1 MPTAYQ
7 TASICASF
15 ILAAGAIASDGVQFT
30 DETSIRMPTPPNDPA
45 LSTLDPEEKDY
56 AWGDFDHDGDI
67 DLAVARKQ
75 PATSTGRRRN
85 VLFMNENGVLIDR
98 TIEYATAADDGGQ
111 GFLDLT
117 NDRDI
122 VATDVN
128 GDGWLDLVTAT
139 TYGQGLPAES
149 EYLSLH
155 LYQGESK
162 GKGQG
167 FVDEEARV
175 QQLPSWPDCCGVA
188 AGDVTGDGFPDLYF
202 VDYDNIQPNSFDDR
216 LLINDGNGFFVD
228 QSTARM
234 PAGFLDS
241 AFGIH
246 TVIVDLNNDG
256 WNDILKNENGPIKV
270 AYNAGNGFFSAQETI
285 YSLSAYF
292 FSTGD
297 LNADGLLDIVVS
309 DDGTDRYL
317 LNQGNGG
324 DGFANFNGNGF
335 LFPPSTGGFGGN
347 SVIADLNRDGFN
359 DVLIADFDV
368 DVPGCSRISDI
379 LRNNANPPNVTFVA
393 DTGGIPSNMLNG
405 VHDIGVFDVNG
416 DCWLDLVIGR
426 CNTTTVWINQGD
438 GTDCPSCT
446 GDLDDSGDVGVKDL
460 LILLG
465 AWGPCPKKGDCPA
478 DFDGSSDV
486 GVKDLLILLGNWG
499 PCS

>member
-1 MPTAYQ
+1 MPTMYQ
-7 TASICASF
+7 TASICTAF
-15 ILAAGAIASDGVQFT
+15 MLAAAAFAGDWVQFT
-30 DETSIRMPTPPNDPA
+30 DETSTRMPTPPNDPA

-67 DLAVARKQ
+67 DLAVVRKE
-75 PATSTGRRRN
+75 PASTPGRRRN
-85 VLFMNENGVLIDR
+85 VLFMNENGVFIDR

-117 NDRDI
+117 NDRDV

-139 TYGQGLPAES
+139 TYGQGLPKSISHPRIYINQRAI
-149 EYLSLH
+149 
-155 LYQGESK
+155 
-162 GKGQG
+162 KGQWQG
-167 FVDEEARV
+167 FFYEEARFP
-175 QQLPSWPDCCGVA
+175 QLPSSPNFCGVA
-188 AGDVTGDGFPDLYF
+188 AGDVTGDGSPDLYF
-202 VDYDNIQPNSFDDR
+202 TDYNSNLEDR
-216 LLINDGNGFFVD
+216 LLINTGNGFFLD
-228 QSTARM
+228 QSTTRM
-234 PAGFLDS
+234 PAGFRDS

-256 WNDILKNENGPIKV
+256 WNDILKNENGPVKV
-270 AYNAGNGFFSAQETI
+270 AYNAGNGFFNVQETP

-297 LNADGLLDIVVS
+297 LNNDGLLDIVVS

-324 DGFANFNGNGF
+324 DGFANFNPNGF
-335 LFPPSTGGFGGN
+335 LFPSSTSGFGGN

-359 DVLIADFDV
+359 DVVIADFDV
-368 DVPGCSRISDI
+368 DVPGCTRISDI
-379 LRNNANPPNVTFVA
+379 LRNNANPPNVSFVA

-438 GTDCPSCT
+438 GTDCPTCI
-446 GDLDDSGDVGVKDL
+446 GDVDNDGDVGVKDLLILLGAWGPCVGCPADFDDSGDVGVKDL

-465 AWGPCPKKGDCPA
+465 AWGPFP
-478 DFDGSSDV
+478 
-486 GVKDLLILLGNWG
+486 
-499 PCS
+499 